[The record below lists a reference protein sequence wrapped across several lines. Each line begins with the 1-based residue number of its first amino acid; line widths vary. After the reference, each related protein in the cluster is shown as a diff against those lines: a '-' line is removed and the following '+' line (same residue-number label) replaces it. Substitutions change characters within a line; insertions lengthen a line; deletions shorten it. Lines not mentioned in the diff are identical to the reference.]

1 MSSVCDERCGQVLQV
16 VTPSCVSCP
25 KTEIDTL
32 LIKTRH
38 GWLCI
43 GHYMRWDQPGLGAEK
58 PLSVQEQHERQTVI
72 RERMNKRGG
81 NSRYMVRKG
90 GT

>member
-1 MSSVCDERCGQVLQV
+1 MTCPTTCGPVLQV
-16 VTPSCVSCP
+16 VTPACASCP
-25 KTEIDTL
+25 TTEVDTL

-38 GWLCI
+38 GWLCVA
-43 GHYMRWDQPGLGAEK
+43 HYVRWDRPGLGAQK
-58 PLSVQEQHERQTVI
+58 PLTVQEQHERQTAI
-72 RERMNKRGG
+72 RERMSKRGG